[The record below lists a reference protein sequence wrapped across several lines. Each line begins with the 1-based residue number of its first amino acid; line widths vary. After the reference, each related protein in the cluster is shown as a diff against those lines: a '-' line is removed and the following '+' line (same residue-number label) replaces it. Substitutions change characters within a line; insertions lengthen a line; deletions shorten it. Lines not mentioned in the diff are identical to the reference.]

1 MASEKRSRRVWEERR
16 RTAKETEMDVGA
28 VAREV
33 LEQARSADWT
43 SRKADLSSREVL
55 VREWVEV

>member
-1 MASEKRSRRVWEERR
+1 MWEERR

-33 LEQARSADWT
+33 LEQARAEDWT
-43 SRKADLSSREVL
+43 SRKADLSSREKVS
-55 VREWVEV
+55 VWQWVEL